1 MDSKWRFCLRL
12 KRFYRTCFIADGR
25 VSAQYERGWND
36 AVASLMAS
44 IGTLYRRQ
52 EPFLK
57 TLLENSLRAEIT
69 AERQASVRVVA
80 GGLEFRN
87 HIAGLLPETWYAD
100 LPVENRI
107 QLLAEQWQRL
117 QRICEA
123 QLTRIAELE
132 AERSVLRQQF
142 HSEAEQ
148 RQFLGDL
155 IDNMPHAQ
163 IAAELTEFKAE
174 VAAALEE
181 LRLEMELSAGQLRET
196 EHWETRL
203 GAVIASMNLP
213 SATPKI
219 SRRDDVLAAV
229 AEMQATMTDQAKIDL
244 HNATIGLESERLGL
258 APGKDRQ

>member
-1 MDSKWRFCLRL
+1 MSDEEFDRKIQQLRNDGDDDFADS
-12 KRFYRTCFIADGR
+12 
-25 VSAQYERGWND
+25 
-36 AVASLMAS
+36 VA
-44 IGTLYRRQ
+44 G
-52 EPFLK
+52 
-57 TLLENSLRAEIT
+57 LRAEIT
-69 AERQASVRVVA
+69 AERQASTRVVA
-80 GGLEFRN
+80 DGLAFRDR
-87 HIAGLLPETWYAD
+87 ITELLPESWYAL
-100 LPVENRI
+100 LPVEKRI
-107 QLLAEQWQRL
+107 QFLFEQWQRL
-117 QRICEA
+117 HVFVA
-123 QLTRIAELE
+123 KLT
-132 AERSVLRQQF
+132 AERDAARKQSYTQ
-142 HSEAEQ
+142 AEQ

-163 IAAELTEFKAE
+163 IAAELTEFKAK

-181 LRLEMELSAGQLRET
+181 LRFEMELSAGQLRET